1 MTTPQPQLRIRQ
13 IVDRLNTDLAF
24 RLMLWLFAAV
34 LLVFAAIPVANAVFG
49 LSTIKDYEL
58 WYDTGQQVLRGEQIY
73 PGPFHKFPFM
83 YPPACALFLAP
94 LSLLGKS
101 GLVIFLVLVNAAA
114 WTAGVVLSVRLATG
128 EWKRQHLLLY
138 AIPSAIVSVYA
149 WSNFHLGQP
158 SLLLL
163 AALLGA
169 FVALQ
174 SKRYVTAGALIAFA
188 AAIKAFPFMA
198 IAYLVYRRYWTA
210 AASLVVTLAF
220 LLIALPTPFRGFDQA
235 RSDLQRWS
243 DGMLFKYDD
252 TGMAQRP
259 GRSNSWKNQSIFG
272 VANRV
277 LRHIDYDYQFSPH
290 TPVYTNVTDLSFQ
303 TVNRIIMGAALFFGL
318 AYVAV
323 LPRRDARTRQS
334 DAIEFSLLLL
344 LMLMFT
350 PLAFDYLFAFLLFPF
365 TVVVQRLLI
374 VGTRR
379 LLICA
384 SIAVLLLAMSIP
396 LQRAAQ
402 GLGNVFF
409 ATALLFVALA
419 LELAATKRCAPSD

>member
-1 MTTPQPQLRIRQ
+1 MKSPPLQLRIRQ
-13 IVDRLNTDLAF
+13 IAHRIDTDAAF
-24 RLMLWLFAAV
+24 QLMLWLFGAV

-49 LSTIKDYEL
+49 LTTIKDYEL

-101 GLVIFLVLVNAAA
+101 GLVVFLVLVNAAA
-114 WTAGVVLSVRLATG
+114 WTAGIVFSVRLATG
-128 EWKRQHLLLY
+128 AWKRQHLVLY
-138 AIPSAIVSVYA
+138 AIPSTIVSVYA

-158 SLLLL
+158 SLVLL
-163 AALLGA
+163 ALLLGA

-174 SKRYVTAGALIAFA
+174 SRRHITAGALIAFA
-188 AAIKAFPFMA
+188 AAVKAFPFMA
-198 IAYLVYRRYWTA
+198 LAYLLYRRYWTA
-210 AASLVVTLAF
+210 AASLLVTLAF
-220 LLIALPTPFRGFDQA
+220 LLLALPTPFRGFEQA
-235 RSDLQRWS
+235 RSDLARWS
-243 DGMLFKYDD
+243 SGMLFKYDD

-272 VANRV
+272 VANRL
-277 LRHIDYDYQFSPH
+277 LRHIDYDYQFGAH
-290 TPVYTNVTDLSFQ
+290 TSVFTNVADLSFQ
-303 TVNRIIMGAALFFGL
+303 AVNRIILGAALLFGL

-323 LPRRDARTRQS
+323 LPRRDARTQQS
-334 DAIEFSLLLL
+334 DAMEFSLLLL

-350 PLAFDYLFAFLLFPF
+350 PLAFDYLFVFLLFPF
-365 TVVVQRLLI
+365 TVVVQRLHN

-384 SIAVLLLAMSIP
+384 IVAVVLLATSIP

-419 LELAATKRCAPSD
+419 LELAATKRRKISD